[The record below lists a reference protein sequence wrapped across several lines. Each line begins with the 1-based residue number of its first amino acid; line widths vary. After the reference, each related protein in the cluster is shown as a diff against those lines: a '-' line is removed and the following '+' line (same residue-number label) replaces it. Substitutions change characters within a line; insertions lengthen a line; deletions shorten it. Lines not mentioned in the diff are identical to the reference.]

1 MLSSPP
7 PSSKDV
13 FFFLPLSQTSWEGYT
28 ALCVRRHSLFI
39 FPSLILSFF
48 LIHGAQ
54 RERERARRS
63 LSPGQGGPRGGFGYK
78 RAEKQGGRK
87 RKEEITRQ
95 KRVMRLCICVPMFCA
110 LFRSLRFR
118 GE

>member
-13 FFFLPLSQTSWEGYT
+13 FFLPLSQTSWEGYT

-39 FPSLILSFF
+39 FLLLFSLSRS

-54 RERERARRS
+54 RTREKVRRS
-63 LSPGQGGPRGGFGYK
+63 LSPGQGEPREDSATKVHREGGMT
-78 RAEKQGGRK
+78 
-87 RKEEITRQ
+87 RKETQ
-95 KRVMRLCICVPMFCA
+95 KRGRCFRVLCSFLLVA
-110 LFRSLRFR
+110 V
-118 GE
+118 